1 MRETGLL
8 SCLFL
13 LQKKNKK
20 FFGKIIF
27 FFCKN
32 AKVFLVKEKENPQN
46 LEVDEKKN
54 MQFLIYCGN
63 AINSQEYDKIYYYIA
78 HGTLL

>member
-46 LEVDEKKN
+46 LEVDEKRICN
-54 MQFLIYCGN
+54 F
-63 AINSQEYDKIYYYIA
+63 
-78 HGTLL
+78 